1 MPPRLEEVVPMAKR
15 RTLELCERAREELRA
30 YRDRDG
36 RPQVRERCAAV
47 LKVADGLSPYAVAR
61 RGLLRPRHP
70 DTVYGWV
77 SLYEREGVAGLLARL
92 HGGARRGR
100 L

>member
-1 MPPRLEEVVPMAKR
+1 MVSMAKR

-36 RPQVRERCAAV
+36 RPQARELCAAV
-47 LKVADGLSPYAVAR
+47 PKVADGLSPHAVAR
-61 RGLLRPRHP
+61 RGLLRSRDP
-70 DTVYGWV
+70 DTLYGWV
-77 SLYEREGVAGLLARL
+77 GLYEREGVAGLLARL